1 MQLTP
6 IRFQQSWFAET
17 SSMQGT
23 DKEGSA
29 RVFATCACRYNAHNQ
44 PGSTR
49 HLAKC
54 GQWPCRLYLSAGRD
68 CRPAAAAHP
77 CCGWQY
83 RRPLLIA
90 KPLSSCCHWQTCGT
104 SAAAVVIADTTPM
117 SRCCRCI
124 SSACMMTNA
133 IILCTVLQPHRLCA
147 HSGTASMT

>member
-54 GQWPCRLYLSAGRD
+54 GQWPCRRYLSAGRD
-68 CRPAAAAHP
+68 CRPAAAAHS

-83 RRPLLIA
+83 RRPPLLIA

-117 SRCCRCI
+117 SRCCRYA
-124 SSACMMTNA
+124 SSCLQHEMTNA
-133 IILCTVLQPHRLCA
+133 LIL
-147 HSGTASMT
+147 